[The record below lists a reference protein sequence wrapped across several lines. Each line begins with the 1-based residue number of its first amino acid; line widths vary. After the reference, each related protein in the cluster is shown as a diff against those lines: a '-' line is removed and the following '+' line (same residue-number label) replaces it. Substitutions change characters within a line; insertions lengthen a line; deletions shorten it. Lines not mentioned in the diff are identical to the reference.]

1 MDLRA
6 VSFKSVED
14 ESLELCM
21 GNNCWPVI
29 LNDAEIRLVG
39 SMGYWNIQYFGTTLI
54 DLEPDIVVH
63 SVSMIDV
70 GCIVGGMWASLKI
83 K

>member
-1 MDLRA
+1 MDSRA
-6 VSFKSVED
+6 VSSKLVED

-21 GNNCWPVI
+21 GNNCWQVI
-29 LNDAEIRLVG
+29 LNAVVIGLVG

-70 GCIVGGMWASLKI
+70 RCIVGGMWASLKI